1 MEHRQEDGITSCS
14 TPMRAKSAA
23 LAARATDAHRLQN
36 CEMTMFAACCALLVR
51 PVLCLLAPALAW
63 NTGEKMA
70 SHAAPHQSVPM
81 SVALASRRTHISG

>member
-1 MEHRQEDGITSCS
+1 
-14 TPMRAKSAA
+14 MRAKSAA

-70 SHAAPHQSVPM
+70 SHVLHHTKVPM